1 MNTTLKSLMLTLAM
15 LTAHAACAD
24 DPAVERG
31 RYLVKIGGCNDCH
44 TPGYAQS
51 GGKVP
56 EAQWLSGVPL
66 GFNGP
71 WGTSYASN
79 LRLSAQ
85 NITSAEQ
92 WLAYARAPRRPPMPW
107 FGLRDM
113 SDADLKAIYAYLRSA
128 GPAGSAMPAAL
139 PPGTTPTTPYIVFVP
154 QEPAKFA
161 ASR

>member
-15 LTAHAACAD
+15 LAAHAACAD
-24 DPAVERG
+24 DPAAIERG

-85 NITSAEQ
+85 SITSAD
-92 WLAYARAPRRPPMPW
+92 RRP
-107 FGLRDM
+107 
-113 SDADLKAIYAYLRSA
+113 
-128 GPAGSAMPAAL
+128 
-139 PPGTTPTTPYIVFVP
+139 V
-154 QEPAKFA
+154 
-161 ASR
+161 